1 MPQQQEGA
9 DDDRGKRAP
18 KERKKSCGRGRP
30 GLDLVVID
38 NGSKRIKCLV
48 GSVTLAKW
56 TGCGGPGCSWCSRCS
71 RCRQWTVDLRC
82 SSCAGGSSRWQHRH
96 TLHTAHLQKTRQAS
110 FRLLFSL
117 FFELST
123 AAISTTY
130 LLYCP
135 THPFLRSPVQTAF
148 NTTFSSCLVC
158 LELRSPRRSS
168 LR

>member
-56 TGCGGPGCSWCSRCS
+56 TPGQGAAGQGAVGAVGAVGADSGRC
-71 RCRQWTVDLRC
+71 
-82 SSCAGGSSRWQHRH
+82 SCAGGSSRWQHRH
-96 TLHTAHLQKTRQAS
+96 TLHSAHCTLHTCKRQGRQAS
-110 FRLLFSL
+110 DCFSL
-117 FFELST
+117 FSSNYLLL
-123 AAISTTY
+123 AISTTY
-130 LLYCP
+130 LLLSDP
-135 THPFLRSPVQTAF
+135 PFSPLSRPDCVQHHLLL
-148 NTTFSSCLVC
+148 FSGL
-158 LELRSPRRSS
+158 P
-168 LR
+168 